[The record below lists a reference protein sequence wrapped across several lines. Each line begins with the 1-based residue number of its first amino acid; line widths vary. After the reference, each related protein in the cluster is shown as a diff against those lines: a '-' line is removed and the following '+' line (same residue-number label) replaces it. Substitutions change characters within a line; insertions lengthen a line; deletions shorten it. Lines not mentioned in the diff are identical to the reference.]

1 MNKFNK
7 LFIIGASIIILATSL
22 VVTGTA
28 FAVFKPQSTKVI
40 LEMDPIKHDTIKI
53 QTEIVIHDTLR
64 VPVLC
69 KKPHCEVVVT
79 NTSSSAPDT
88 IKKQID

>member
-1 MNKFNK
+1 MNKFNR
-7 LFIIGASIIILATSL
+7 LFAIGASIIILATAL

-40 LEMDPIKHDTIKI
+40 LEVDSIQHDTIRIETKVI
-53 QTEIVIHDTLR
+53 IHDTLR
-64 VPVLC
+64 IPASC
-69 KKPHCEVVVT
+69 KKNHCDVVVT
-79 NTSSSAPDT
+79 NTISSTPDT